1 MNGKQEQAIMKKK
14 ERKAKEDERR
24 TINAYRKAQ
33 QEYRCPAEIEDIK

>member
-14 ERKAKEDERR
+14 ERKAKDERR